1 MESTPLIYVVRQDD
15 GRVGADF
22 SRLAQSLTV
31 DEHVKKATK
40 LTLVLLDDAGTLRNG
55 EGLREGDTVVVRW
68 GTVGRMSRPRG
79 GIVHKIAPNYA
90 DDTVTV
96 EAYGRELAL
105 AKGAVRRYF
114 RGGTLRQAIEAL
126 GRDHGFAVDFTAE
139 DTIQFDGG
147 VLDEETP
154 WRWLQRQTAALG
166 LEVEYDGTTV
176 RVREPPLGDRPRLRL
191 HYRWRDAELLDWSV
205 ETHTK
210 KGEKEDEGVVA
221 VFTDPASGAALAHAA
236 GSPNT
241 TRATLARQRLQAAAR
256 ATQAAETRA
265 VAAYVAD
272 HDELAGA
279 TPEAQ
284 RAAWQASL
292 AARRTSGRPATEDQ
306 PAELVTVR
314 TGDEDDLGTLVARLT
329 GTSAGGTAAPSTETT
344 GARVPATVPAP
355 TSAARGHVRRLAES
369 RFRAHERGKVT
380 AKATALGDPRLA
392 KGTVVEV
399 VGVAQRDAGL
409 WYVQGVRH
417 VVGDGHT
424 TELELSRDGVNKK
437 GSRPSAAARANT
449 ATAAPTNT
457 PAAGTGTST
466 QDLVAVDLRTQT

>member
-1 MESTPLIYVVRQDD
+1 MDETPLIYVVRQDD

-22 SRLAQSLTV
+22 SRLARSLVV

-40 LTLVLLDDAGTLRNG
+40 ITLVLLDDTGTLRDG

-79 GIVHKIAPNYA
+79 GIVHKIAPSYT

-126 GRDHGFAVDFTAE
+126 GRDHGFAVDFAAE
-139 DTIQFDGG
+139 DTIQFDGM
-147 VLDEETP
+147 VLDAETP

-166 LEVEYDGTTV
+166 LEVDFDGQTV

-191 HYRWRDAELLDWSV
+191 HYRWRNAELLDWSV

-221 VFTDPASGAALAHAA
+221 VFTDPASGEALTHAA

-241 TRATLARQRLQAAAR
+241 TRATLARQRLQAAR
-256 ATQAAETRA
+256 RTTQAAETRA

-272 HDELAGA
+272 HDEFADA
-279 TPEAQ
+279 TPAAQ

-292 AARRTSGRPATEDQ
+292 TAQRAAGARPTQDQ
-306 PAELVTVR
+306 PAQLVEVH
-314 TGDEDDLGTLVARLT
+314 TGDENDLGTLLASLT
-329 GTSAGGTAAPSTETT
+329 GTNAGGTTAPPTETT
-344 GARVPATVPAP
+344 GAREPATVPAP
-355 TSAARGHVRRLAES
+355 TSAARSHMRRLPES
-369 RFRAHERGKVT
+369 RFRHHERGKVT
-380 AKATALGDPRLA
+380 AKATALGDSRLA
-392 KGTVVEV
+392 KGMVVEV

-409 WYVQGVRH
+409 WYVTEARH
-417 VVGDGHT
+417 AVGDGYV

-437 GSRPSAAARANT
+437 GGRASSAARPNT
-449 ATAAPTNT
+449 ATATPTNT
-457 PAAGTGTST
+457 AAASPGTST
-466 QDLVAVDLRTQT
+466 QDLVAVDLRSQS